1 MEIIEGFMKRVEPMQ
16 LDDEVLFAFLV
27 YSDEN
32 KTWASPKTKE
42 TARQLLEQQFSL
54 PGGHTKEQFLT
65 ETLLQS
71 YLRPLFSK
79 CKPSSVTASGRKAEY
94 ADSDDRGES
103 LPDDSAR
110 TKPWKYTDLRALP
123 ALAWA
128 IREADVS
135 AVQHSISGSPKGVS
149 CLCSTKPGKKKR

>member
-1 MEIIEGFMKRVEPMQ
+1 MQIIEDLMKRIGPVR
-16 LDDEVLFAFLV
+16 LDDEVLFDFLV
-27 YSDEN
+27 YSDESRN
-32 KTWASPKTKE
+32 WGSPKTKE

-54 PGGHTKEQFLT
+54 PGGPTKEEFLT

-79 CKPSSVTASGRKAEY
+79 SKPSSITASGRKAEY
-94 ADSDDRGES
+94 ADSDANRS
-103 LPDDSAR
+103 IPDDSPL
-110 TKPWKYTDLRALP
+110 TKPWKYTDFRAIP

-135 AVQHSISGSPKGVS
+135 PFNTQFLAHQRGISYVLEQNNK
-149 CLCSTKPGKKKR
+149 C